1 MCFGGDKRFDLLKI
15 LLLQEANKE
24 YFRKLRF
31 ETQKYMIMKTVSLKS
46 IVTFCALFLVI
57 SANAQDEDYNKLAEK
72 IYEKDVSGLKE
83 LIESGINIDVT
94 GSSGMTPLILA
105 SSLQDNLKIVK
116 YLISAGADI
125 NATGNLD
132 GNTPVMRAANN
143 SYETTVFLISKGAD
157 LNRVANDGTTALITA
172 LFRAFVS
179 NSFETLE
186 LLIENGAD
194 INLTKK
200 ENGAN
205 GYAAL
210 SYAVRSAKLD
220 LIDFLISNGADV
232 NHTTSDGDTP
242 LIIAAEQES
251 AIVAELLL
259 KNGADKSIKNNNGKI
274 ALDFAEMA
282 GSQELINL
290 LK

>member
-1 MCFGGDKRFDLLKI
+1 MKSLLLKYGI
-15 LLLQEANKE
+15 AV
-24 YFRKLRF
+24 F
-31 ETQKYMIMKTVSLKS
+31 
-46 IVTFCALFLVI
+46 ALFSII
-57 SANAQDEDYNKLAEK
+57 SANAQDEDYNKLAERV
-72 IYEKDVSGLKE
+72 YEKDVSGLKE

-105 SSLQDNLKIVK
+105 CSIQDNLEIVK

-125 NATGNLD
+125 NATGNMD
-132 GNTPVMRAANN
+132 GSTPVMRAANN
-143 SYETTVFLISKGAD
+143 SYETTAFLISKGAD
-157 LNRVANDGTTALITA
+157 LNRVANDGTTAFITA
-172 LFRAFVS
+172 LFKAFVS

-210 SYAVRSAKLD
+210 SYAARSAKLD

-259 KNGADKSIKNNNGKI
+259 KNGADKSIKNNSGKI
-274 ALDFAEMA
+274 ALDFAEMT
-282 GSQELINL
+282 GSQELIDL